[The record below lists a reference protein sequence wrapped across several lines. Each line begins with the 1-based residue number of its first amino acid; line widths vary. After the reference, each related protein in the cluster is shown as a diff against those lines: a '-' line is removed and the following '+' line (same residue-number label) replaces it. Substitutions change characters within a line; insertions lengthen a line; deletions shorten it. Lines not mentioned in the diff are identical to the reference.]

1 MAITAKFYP
10 SAAAKMFNND
20 LNDGDSFKVALLN
33 ASGTF
38 DANDV
43 LFSDVSANEISSSSP
58 NVGYTSGGVAV
69 TVGPATSDATKA
81 QFPITAALWT
91 GATFAFTNA
100 VVYQATSNALMMH
113 LAFDAE
119 QTVSGGDY
127 QINAPSPSPKATP
140 VGI

>member
-20 LNDGDSFKVALLN
+20 LNDGDSYKMALLSS
-33 ASGTF
+33 AGTY
-38 DANDV
+38 DSTDV
-43 LFSDVSANEISSSSP
+43 LFSDVSGNQISGT
-58 NVGYTSGGVAV
+58 GYSSGGVSV

-81 QFPITAALWT
+81 EFPVTAALWT
-91 GATFAFTNA
+91 GATFTFQNA
-100 VVYQATSNALMMH
+100 VIYQVTSGALLMH

-119 QTVSGGDY
+119 QDVAGQDY

-140 VGI
+140 VV

>member
-20 LNDGDSFKVALLN
+20 LNDGDSYKMALLSS
-33 ASGTF
+33 AGTY
-38 DANDV
+38 DSTDI
-43 LFSDVSANEISSSSP
+43 LFSDVIGDQISGT
-58 NVGYTSGGVAV
+58 GYSSGGVSV

-81 QFPITAALWT
+81 EFPVTAALWT
-91 GATFAFTNA
+91 GATFTFQNA
-100 VVYQATSNALMMH
+100 VIYQVTSGALLMH

-119 QTVSGGDY
+119 QDVAGQDY

-140 VGI
+140 VV

>member
-20 LNDGDSFKVALLN
+20 LNDGDSYKMALLSS
-33 ASGTF
+33 AGTY

-43 LFSDVSANEISSSSP
+43 LFSDVSGDQISGT
-58 NVGYTSGGVAV
+58 GYSSGGVAV

-81 QFPITAALWT
+81 QFPVTAALWT
-91 GATFAFTNA
+91 SATFTFQNA
-100 VVYQATSNALMMH
+100 VIYQITSGALLMH

-119 QTVSGGDY
+119 QDVAGQDY

-140 VGI
+140 VV

>member
-20 LNDGDSFKVALLN
+20 LNDGDSYKMALLN
-33 ASGTF
+33 SSGTF
-38 DANDV
+38 NASHTV
-43 LFSDVSANEISSSSP
+43 YSDVSSNQISGT
-58 NVGYTSGGVAV
+58 GYSAGGVAV
-69 TVGPATSDATKA
+69 TVGPATSDSAKA
-81 QFPITAALWT
+81 EFPITAALWT
-91 GATFAFTNA
+91 GATFAFQNA
-100 VVYQATSNALMMH
+100 VVYQITSGALMMH

-119 QTVSGGDY
+119 QNVAGQDY

>member
-10 SAAAKMFNND
+10 SASAKMFNND
-20 LNDGDSFKVALLN
+20 LNDGDSFKMALLN
-33 ASGTF
+33 SSGTF
-38 DANDV
+38 SAANT
-43 LFSDVSANEISSSSP
+43 LFSDVSGNEISGT
-58 NVGYTSGGVAV
+58 GYTPNGVAV
-69 TVGPATSDATKA
+69 TVGPATSDSAKA

-91 GATFAFTNA
+91 GATFAFQNA
-100 VVYQATSNALMMH
+100 VVYQVSSGALLMH

>member
-20 LNDGDSFKVALLN
+20 LNDGDSYKMALLSS
-33 ASGTF
+33 AGTY
-38 DANDV
+38 DSTDI
-43 LFSDVSANEISSSSP
+43 LFSDVSGDQISGT
-58 NVGYTSGGVAV
+58 GYSSGGVSV

-81 QFPITAALWT
+81 EFPVTAALWT
-91 GATFAFTNA
+91 GATFTFQNA
-100 VVYQATSNALMMH
+100 VIYQVTSGALLMH

-119 QTVSGGDY
+119 QDVAGQDY

-140 VGI
+140 VV

>member
-20 LNDGDSFKVALLN
+20 LNDGDSYKMALLN
-33 ASGTF
+33 SSGTF
-38 DANDV
+38 NASHTV
-43 LFSDVSANEISSSSP
+43 YSDVSSNQISGT
-58 NVGYTSGGVAV
+58 GYSTGGVAV
-69 TVGPATSDATKA
+69 TVGPATSDSAKA
-81 QFPITAALWT
+81 EFPITAALWT
-91 GATFAFTNA
+91 GATFAFQNA
-100 VVYQATSNALMMH
+100 VVYQITSGALMMH

-119 QTVSGGDY
+119 QNVAGQDY